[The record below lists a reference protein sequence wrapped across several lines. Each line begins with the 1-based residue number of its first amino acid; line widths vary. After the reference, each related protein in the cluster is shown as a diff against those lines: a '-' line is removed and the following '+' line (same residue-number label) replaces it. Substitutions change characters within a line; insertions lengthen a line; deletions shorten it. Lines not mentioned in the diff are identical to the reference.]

1 MRDLLR
7 LICMAVVLLTFTQ
20 CGKDSEP
27 EPEPETVSETWQL
40 TYHIMTIIFL

>member
-1 MRDLLR
+1 MKYLLR

-27 EPEPETVSETWQL
+27 EPEPEAVTET
-40 TYHIMTIIFL
+40 